1 LDGLTVLAVFALARQ
16 ALGGKVSLLVS
27 GMYACSSFAVFYAQ
41 EARQYALFALLA
53 TLSSYF
59 FYRIAVGEKGT
70 CFYHYIFYVL
80 ATAGALYSFPYALLV
95 LSAQGLYVLVA
106 GSRRFHAH
114 FLHGIRARG
123 HTWHA
128 GICLLFSFVLYLPC
142 FILLIRRGVTLY
154 AVQGAYAGGPARMGS
169 TLLSLPAIARRLT
182 YGFHVPFTGSD
193 WEGILFTLL
202 FVVTPVVLGVLL
214 LRRARGAQIYLVCIF
229 GVSLAW
235 ALIMPFRVHVPEA
248 KHFIFLLPFVFIA
261 MCAPLSHGRGRY
273 GGRLSAAPLA
283 AGLLVVAVFAGVQAY
298 ALEGYYAR
306 PVEKERWREFTPALA
321 ERLQSGDL
329 IIFSPFQ
336 GAVPF
341 EYYLPDNVER
351 DTGPFA
357 GRRWR
362 ITKEGGRVVRFS
374 IETPVRDV
382 LNGLEYYTSEEWER
396 ILDPRRR
403 PRVWLVTNHSN
414 VAREAPRVSE
424 ALERALAGRYD
435 EVRPEGLREEYAGSV
450 GTIRVRLLVRRR
462 IKSNS

>member
-1 LDGLTVLAVFALARQ
+1 
-16 ALGGKVSLLVS
+16 
-27 GMYACSSFAVFYAQ
+27 M
-41 EARQYALFALLA
+41 
-53 TLSSYF
+53 
-59 FYRIAVGEKGT
+59 
-70 CFYHYIFYVL
+70 
-80 ATAGALYSFPYALLV
+80 
-95 LSAQGLYVLVA
+95 
-106 GSRRFHAH
+106 
-114 FLHGIRARG
+114 
-123 HTWHA
+123 
-128 GICLLFSFVLYLPC
+128 
-142 FILLIRRGVTLY
+142 
-154 AVQGAYAGGPARMGS
+154 
-169 TLLSLPAIARRLT
+169 
-182 YGFHVPFTGSD
+182 
-193 WEGILFTLL
+193 
-202 FVVTPVVLGVLL
+202 
-214 LRRARGAQIYLVCIF
+214 
-229 GVSLAW
+229 
-235 ALIMPFRVHVPEA
+235 
-248 KHFIFLLPFVFIA
+248 
-261 MCAPLSHGRGRY
+261 
-273 GGRLSAAPLA
+273 
-283 AGLLVVAVFAGVQAY
+283 VAVFAGVQAY